1 MAHFELNRTR
11 VSQKRLPAVRGTPFV
26 YDLWGPFD
34 RNGDEVTV
42 QLRPAVA
49 GAVNRKLKLDDN
61 RQRYELISSGAA
73 RIRLEAMAGADEW
86 DWFDVDVATKSW
98 ALFLDTDKQA
108 FCWKM
113 AEASV
118 KAAKDNDIPLSGLLA
133 CAMSESKWGT
143 SDIFKQTG
151 CPFNLQKPVDWLYPK
166 CKTMALKTKNK
177 AGSDAVAPATFC
189 VAESLEDAARLFCEW
204 VLHFGESAKPPRTT
218 GRDLLLKSRSKPKEF
233 AESLYLV
240 GFADSK
246 KELTKEFG
254 VVWESFGLGRFDP

>member
-11 VSQKRLPAVRGTPFV
+11 VSQQRIAGQRSTPFV

-34 RNGDEVTV
+34 RNGDEVKV

-61 RQRYELISSGAA
+61 RQRYELIAPGAA
-73 RIRLEAMAGADEW
+73 RIRLVAMGGVDDW
-86 DWFDVDVATKSW
+86 DWIEVDIATKSW
-98 ALFLDTDKQA
+98 WQFIDKDKRA
-108 FCWKM
+108 FCESL
-113 AEASV
+113 AAAAV
-118 KAAKDNDIPLSGLLA
+118 KTATDNDIPLSGLLA
-133 CAMSESKWGT
+133 CAMSESLWGT
-143 SDIFKQTG
+143 SDIFQQTG

-177 AGSDAVAPATFC
+177 AGSNAVAPATFC
-189 VAESLEDAARLFCEW
+189 VAEGLEDAARLFCEW
-204 VLHFGESAKPPRTT
+204 VLHFGESAKPPRTG
-218 GRDLLLKSRSKPKEF
+218 GRDQLLKSRKKPKEF
-233 AESLYLV
+233 AENLNLV

-254 VVWESFGLGRFDP
+254 KVWEDFGLGRFDP